1 MRNMSTGRSDPS
13 DGKTDAS
20 PSAPGATP
28 RDNADLSPELRS
40 KIAQRAYEL
49 ARRRGFVPGRELE
62 DWLEAERQIE
72 AGAPRNTPPDN
83 PSGDVR
89 TWANE

>member
-1 MRNMSTGRSDPS
+1 MPTVSTDRSDPS

-20 PSAPGATP
+20 PSGPGSTP
-28 RDNADLSPELRS
+28 RDNTELSPELRS

-49 ARRRGFVPGRELE
+49 ARRRGFDPGREME

-83 PSGDVR
+83 PFGDVR
-89 TWANE
+89 TQANE